1 MNGMGGGMAGPM
13 KGLASAQPEAAQPEQ
28 GQPDLQAAASVLQ
41 DAVAQFGP
49 QIIEA
54 IQALLAGGG
63 EAAGP
68 AAGGMPPGPMG
79 M

>member
-1 MNGMGGGMAGPM
+1 MNGMMGGGGAGPM
-13 KGLASAQPEAAQPEQ
+13 QGLTAAAPQAAEPEQ

-41 DAVAQFGP
+41 DAVSQYGP

-63 EAAGP
+63 EAGGP
-68 AAGGMPPGPMG
+68 AAGGMPPGM

>member
-1 MNGMGGGMAGPM
+1 MNGMMGGGGAGPM
-13 KGLASAQPEAAQPEQ
+13 QGLTAAVPQAVEPEQ

-68 AAGGMPPGPMG
+68 AAGGMPPGM